1 MQSDKLS
8 TDLQHIEKQVDNLY
22 KSNPL
27 LDLPFSTAAWHLLAA
42 AGDDLG
48 RMFLRGPG
56 ALPNID
62 VAAKEFHGDL
72 EFPMYWLYTTCEKT
86 LQLPSGRN
94 EDHYKKAARDL
105 FEWGKKYASF
115 VFAYT
120 GGYRGVF
127 ELELQE
133 EIIQPRGEV
142 IKGLEYQA
150 YNDFLDIHAA
160 EVAYS
165 LLDRN
170 MDKDL
175 SDSIRNSLK
184 ITGETFSCKL
194 NRNLVRDMKRFLE
207 PNIDRMFSLPSEWR
221 FSSYS
226 LGEFRKV
233 FEAICAMAHIR
244 WRAHSIAKS
253 LGCRDGGYASSI
265 FMPSCDS
272 LLTLVVENSGVSKPA
287 VRRILED
294 LTYGNRGIKRP
305 NLALQPLVK
314 IHSDYCAI
322 VPFLW
327 ITWIAEDNLIALL
340 NRLPE
345 ERKIYSK
352 LSNEKEGRMREG
364 IMRELTATEFRFIYG
379 PVHKSLPDID
389 LALVMDSEKAALL
402 LELKW
407 FIAPASAYECH
418 VKSKEIS
425 TGVSQIKK
433 LKTEFSGKNE
443 LLLKKLRIDSNYT
456 LGGAVVSQN
465 WIGYADVQSPEAP
478 VIQLNHLIAKLK
490 GGNGLKSTIEWLK
503 NREYLPKLYED
514 FTIGETSI
522 KVGDW
527 ILKSPVIVRDESEP
541 FFPL

>member
-1 MQSDKLS
+1 MQSGKLS
-8 TDLQHIEKQVDNLY
+8 TDLQYIEEQVDNLY

-27 LDLPFSTAAWHLLAA
+27 LDLPFPKAAWHLLAA

-48 RMFLRGPG
+48 RMFLSGPG
-56 ALPNID
+56 ALPSID
-62 VAAKEFHGDL
+62 VSSKEFHADL
-72 EFPMYWLYTTCEKT
+72 EFPMCWLYTNCEQT
-86 LQLPSGRN
+86 LQRPTERN
-94 EDHYKKAARDL
+94 NDYYKKAARDL

-127 ELELQE
+127 ELELQG
-133 EIIQPRGEV
+133 EIIRPRGKV
-142 IKGLEYQA
+142 FKGLEYQA
-150 YNDFLDIHAA
+150 YNDLLDIHAT
-160 EVAYS
+160 EVADS
-165 LLDRN
+165 LLDRH

-184 ITGETFSCKL
+184 IKGETFICKL

-244 WRAHSIAKS
+244 WRAHTLAK
-253 LGCRDGGYASSI
+253 LRGCRDGGYAGSI

-272 LLTLVVENSGVSKPA
+272 LLTLVVDNSGVSKSA
-287 VRRILED
+287 VRRILDD

-314 IHSDYCAI
+314 IHSDFYAI

-327 ITWIAEDNLIALL
+327 ITWIPEDNLISLL
-340 NRLPE
+340 NRIPE
-345 ERKIYSK
+345 EKKIYSK
-352 LSNEKEGRMREG
+352 LSNEKEGRMRKG
-364 IMRELTATEFRFIYG
+364 IMTELGTAAFRFIYG

-389 LALVMDSEKAALL
+389 LALVVDSEKAALL

-407 FIAPASAYECH
+407 FIAPASAYESH

-433 LKTEFSGKNE
+433 LKTEFSGKNQ
-443 LLLKKLRIDSNYT
+443 LLLNKLSIDSSYT
-456 LGGAVVSQN
+456 LEGAVVSQN

-478 VIQLNHLIAKLK
+478 VIQLHHLIAKLK
-490 GGNGLKSTIEWLK
+490 GENGLKSTIEWLK
-503 NREYLPKLYED
+503 NREYLPKLGQD
-514 FTIGETSI
+514 FTVGETSI

-527 ILKSPVIVRDESEP
+527 ILKSPVIVRDKSEP

>member
-8 TDLQHIEKQVDNLY
+8 TDLQFIEEQVDNLY

-27 LDLPFSTAAWHLLAA
+27 LDLPFPTAAWHLLAA

-48 RMFLRGPG
+48 RKLQRGPD
-56 ALPNID
+56 ALPSID
-62 VAAKEFHGDL
+62 VSAKEFHADL
-72 EFPMYWLYTTCEKT
+72 EFPMCWLYTNCEQT
-86 LQLPSGRN
+86 LQLPIERN
-94 EDHYKKAARDL
+94 NHHYNKAARDL

-127 ELELQE
+127 ELELQGDT
-133 EIIQPRGEV
+133 IQPRGEV
-142 IKGLEYQA
+142 FKGLEYQA

-184 ITGETFSCKL
+184 ITGEKFSCKL

-207 PNIDRMFSLPSEWR
+207 PNIDSMFSLPSEWQ

-233 FEAICAMAHIR
+233 FEAICAMAHIW
-244 WRAHSIAKS
+244 WRAHSLAKA

-265 FMPSCDS
+265 FMPSCDR
-272 LLTLVVENSGVSKPA
+272 LLNLVADNSGVSKTA

-294 LTYGNRGIKRP
+294 LTYGNRGIKSP

-314 IHSDYCAI
+314 IHRDYYAI
-322 VPFLW
+322 APFLW
-327 ITWIAEDNLIALL
+327 IAWIPEDNLIALL
-340 NRLPE
+340 NRILE
-345 ERKIYSK
+345 EKKIYSK
-352 LSNEKEGRMREG
+352 LSNEKEGRMRED
-364 IMRELTATEFRFIYG
+364 IKAELGAKRFRFEESKRK
-379 PVHKSLPDID
+379 PNID
-389 LALVMDSEKAALL
+389 LAIINDTEKAVLL

-407 FIAPASAYECH
+407 FIAPASAYESH
-418 VKSKEIS
+418 LKSKEIS
-425 TGVSQIKK
+425 EGVSQIKK
-433 LKTEFSGKNE
+433 LRTEFSGKNE
-443 LLLKKLRIDSNYT
+443 LLLQKLSIDSSFT
-456 LGGAVVSQN
+456 LEGAVVSQN
-465 WIGYADVQSPEAP
+465 WIGYADVQSPGAP
-478 VIQLNHLIAKLK
+478 VIQLHHLIAKLK
-490 GGNGLKSTIEWLK
+490 GENGLKSTIEWLK
-503 NREYLPKLYED
+503 NREYLPKLGED
-514 FTIGETSI
+514 FTVGETSI
-522 KVGDW
+522 MVGDW
-527 ILKSPVIVRDESEP
+527 ILKSPVIVRDKSEP